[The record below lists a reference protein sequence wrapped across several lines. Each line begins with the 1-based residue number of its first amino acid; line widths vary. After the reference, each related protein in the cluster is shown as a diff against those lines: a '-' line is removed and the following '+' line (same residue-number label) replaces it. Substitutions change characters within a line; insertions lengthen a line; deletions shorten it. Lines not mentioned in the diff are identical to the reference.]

1 MWADTTE
8 LVTTRASK
16 DRVVAQALAS
26 KPSQKH
32 THRQAA
38 KASDSRKTKKK
49 KQKTKQKAQETN
61 KQGPTN
67 EEPHKKERNRQKTKT
82 DLHTNYMSNSMSTFH
97 RPRKLSHEGKPKN
110 KKKQHSFSQRR
121 SHADPKPEFTQ
132 EFPTNK
138 IIERNKGQKKRPPPT
153 SAKRRRWQQHFFFF
167 QERLGEVL
175 GNVDATKGKD
185 IERCDKA
192 LNSTCT

>member
-67 EEPHKKERNRQKTKT
+67 EEPHKKERNRQKTKKKNQ
-82 DLHTNYMSNSMSTFH
+82 DWLAHKLHVQFH
-97 RPRKLSHEGKPKN
+97 VHIPQAKKTESRGET
-110 KKKQHSFSQRR
+110 KKQKKTAFLLATKIARR
-121 SHADPKPEFTQ
+121 SKTRIHTRIS
-132 EFPTNK
+132 NK
-138 IIERNKGQKKRPPPT
+138 
-153 SAKRRRWQQHFFFF
+153 
-167 QERLGEVL
+167 
-175 GNVDATKGKD
+175 
-185 IERCDKA
+185 
-192 LNSTCT
+192 